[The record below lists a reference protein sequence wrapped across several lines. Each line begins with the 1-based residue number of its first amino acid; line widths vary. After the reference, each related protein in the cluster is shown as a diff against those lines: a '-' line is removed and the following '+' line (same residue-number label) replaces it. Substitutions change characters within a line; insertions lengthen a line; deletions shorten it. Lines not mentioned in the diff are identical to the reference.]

1 MGKEEY
7 KTTADEIW
15 EYIRTFCAEH
25 LDSELAEKS
34 RELLKCVQKNRCL
47 NIFKGDVKSWA
58 AAVLYTTARFNFLF
72 DEDQPYHIQ
81 PAVIGNYFF
90 QNKESV
96 AHKADKI
103 EKECK
108 IILGDRRY
116 SVEKVLSE
124 LKFFKTPSGF
134 VIHNS
139 FSDKCM
145 KNIARFDEKEAGWLN
160 KKIEERLVLEE
171 KQLREKL
178 ILRAEK
184 KRVKDNRQLELF

>member
-47 NIFKGDVKSWA
+47 NIFKGDVQGWA
-58 AAVLYTTARFNFLF
+58 ASILYVIARFNFLF
-72 DEDQPYHIQ
+72 DSEQPHHIK
-81 PAVIGNYFF
+81 PASISEYFSR
-90 QNKESV
+90 NHESV

-160 KKIEERLVLEE
+160 RKIEERLVLEE

-184 KRVKDNRQLELF
+184 KRKRDKSQLELF